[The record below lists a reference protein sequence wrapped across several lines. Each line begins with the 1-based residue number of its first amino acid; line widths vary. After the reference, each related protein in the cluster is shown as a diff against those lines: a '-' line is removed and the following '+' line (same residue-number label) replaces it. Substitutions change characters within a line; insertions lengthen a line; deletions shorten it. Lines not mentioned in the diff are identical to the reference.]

1 MSFHIDIEEVNQ
13 YKKNFIKNKQAVD
26 AGLQTVLE
34 RLQVPEQTGSIKG
47 EVASAVKQDL
57 KNVHQGIVNGL
68 KNAYE
73 TFDEDYYDVLLE
85 KFRSTVNETND
96 AAILDEDYLQKEKE
110 HLTNFN
116 KDFQEIIKSYDTQ
129 YAKIND
135 LIALSTP
142 HNAFGDKV
150 KEAKKKLTDTLT
162 NVHTFE
168 RMQVEKEVVSN
179 MTETYIEL
187 LNVSID
193 LAYSSPDFDVLTES
207 SAFSDSMAEYQQAIQ
222 AQKQFEAQQRE
233 LAEQKRLEEQYAKA
247 HPFETYLKES
257 SEEVAKAWGKAV
269 NYIENLPIDQ
279 LVEQYGLPE
288 GFKALGKAEKERIL
302 FQMGIIGAAGSLI
315 SDTAIGAVSTYNS
328 IENAVDTATLKMA
341 GLKPPKYMEYKM
353 EQDKK
358 ALTDTYNLVAT
369 EEGRAQLKEGV
380 TKMIGNITQ
389 NVKNGDSYAIGGYV
403 FNTATLFIPGAGPA
417 AGVAKMGTT
426 AGKISSSVIKQGKA
440 LKAGTIVGSI
450 SKSSTEIKAGIIKGS
465 KKIKETKD
473 KMSKFSKDLGKDIS
487 NDSKYLAQK
496 VLNPNE
502 QVSVA
507 NFGNMK
513 IPSSDKKTHT
523 YLAKTKETIV
533 KSKQKGKVATQ
544 DKDFSRKPPS
554 KEAVNNVKTYTV
566 YDDGKIKNSKGQFAS
581 IDKVI
586 DELNDDTAIVRYV
599 QSHAEHAKELNL
611 SELMDII
618 TTKSSITSS
627 DNSNLEYGRDL
638 NDNAYIKTKNRT
650 FVVYKNRFD
659 KDYKSGIVFVA
670 DKKMYK
676 ENILGSYDK
685 TGNIIYKEVQVKLN
699 GNFISP
705 LELKTKDLS
714 NSYQSMKEF
723 KDVVKDTNE
732 YLNRNKNH
740 SILNAKL
747 AGNYHPISGVKFDE
761 LGYPDFTEEVRVRFT
776 MPSDLKEQDLNNKK
790 ELTLHLREYLEN
802 NPKEKKI
809 FSEEQIK
816 NIRELKE
823 IQNLK
828 WDKDKNGNIIL
839 TTKDLFFTAHLDKKF
854 YLEKD
859 TVQFKECTKQLKK
872 MLKNKSLSEE
882 LFTEKQLIDI
892 YNEKERISGLTW
904 HHHQVSGKMELVN
917 ADTHSLTGHLGGN
930 ALWGKDIRYKKDLEL
945 YNKEFDLNDTQS
957 I

>member
-187 LNVSID
+187 LNVSIG
-193 LAYSSPDFDVLTES
+193 LAYSSPDFDALTES

-247 HPFETYLKES
+247 HPIETYLKES

-403 FNTATLFIPGAGPA
+403 FNTATLFVPGAGPA

-440 LKAGTIVGSI
+440 LKAGTISNLNMKGIVYDVNKNTDLLANKPLKLKSTINNI
-450 SKSSTEIKAGIIKGS
+450 SNKVTDKVTNKVTNKV
-465 KKIKETKD
+465 KKVAKV
-473 KMSKFSKDLGKDIS
+473 SKDLGKDLSEDIS
-487 NDSKYLAQK
+487 YLVKKSIQLTENAVTPDGEFLAVK
-496 VLNPNE
+496 KM
-502 QVSVA
+502 
-507 NFGNMK
+507 G
-513 IPSSDKKTHT
+513 SSNKDNHV
-523 YLAKTKETIV
+523 YFSKTKENISSSQEGKKIKVIQDIFSAPV
-533 KSKQKGKVATQ
+533 KISPKEFNDALTNINQSHLVDYFESIIEFSRSGDNKIRFEKMNELLLAIQNANFKGDIELTEEDLNCIRRTMRSLGVEEQYDEALRHGKVISYAKYYEKRVGTERYNNERAPYLAVDDRPHAHHILYKKGKGQAQQSLVKEGQAILKKVDIDPILSLYNLVIAPNRRQ
-544 DKDFSRKPPS
+544 HNKENL
-554 KEAVNNVKTYTV
+554 EAV
-566 YDDGKIKNSKGQFAS
+566 
-581 IDKVI
+581 
-586 DELNDDTAIVRYV
+586 
-599 QSHAEHAKELNL
+599 
-611 SELMDII
+611 
-618 TTKSSITSS
+618 
-627 DNSNLEYGRDL
+627 
-638 NDNAYIKTKNRT
+638 
-650 FVVYKNRFD
+650 VVALRE
-659 KDYKSGIVFVA
+659 A
-670 DKKMYK
+670 DKKGATR
-676 ENILGSYDK
+676 EEIIEILVKNG
-685 TGNIIYKEVQVKLN
+685 EVA
-699 GNFISP
+699 
-705 LELKTKDLS
+705 
-714 NSYQSMKEF
+714 
-723 KDVVKDTNE
+723 KDV
-732 YLNRNKNH
+732 
-740 SILNAKL
+740 
-747 AGNYHPISGVKFDE
+747 
-761 LGYPDFTEEVRVRFT
+761 
-776 MPSDLKEQDLNNKK
+776 
-790 ELTLHLREYLEN
+790 
-802 NPKEKKI
+802 
-809 FSEEQIK
+809 
-816 NIRELKE
+816 
-823 IQNLK
+823 
-828 WDKDKNGNIIL
+828 
-839 TTKDLFFTAHLDKKF
+839 
-854 YLEKD
+854 
-859 TVQFKECTKQLKK
+859 
-872 MLKNKSLSEE
+872 
-882 LFTEKQLIDI
+882 
-892 YNEKERISGLTW
+892 
-904 HHHQVSGKMELVN
+904 
-917 ADTHSLTGHLGGN
+917 
-930 ALWGKDIRYKKDLEL
+930 
-945 YNKEFDLNDTQS
+945 
-957 I
+957 

>member
-1 MSFHIDIEEVNQ
+1 LSFHIDIEEVNQ

-187 LNVSID
+187 LNVSIG
-193 LAYSSPDFDVLTES
+193 LAYSSPDFDALTES

-247 HPFETYLKES
+247 HPIETYLKES

-341 GLKPPKYMEYKM
+341 GLKPPK
-353 EQDKK
+353 
-358 ALTDTYNLVAT
+358 
-369 EEGRAQLKEGV
+369 
-380 TKMIGNITQ
+380 
-389 NVKNGDSYAIGGYV
+389 
-403 FNTATLFIPGAGPA
+403 
-417 AGVAKMGTT
+417 
-426 AGKISSSVIKQGKA
+426 
-440 LKAGTIVGSI
+440 
-450 SKSSTEIKAGIIKGS
+450 
-465 KKIKETKD
+465 
-473 KMSKFSKDLGKDIS
+473 
-487 NDSKYLAQK
+487 
-496 VLNPNE
+496 
-502 QVSVA
+502 
-507 NFGNMK
+507 
-513 IPSSDKKTHT
+513 
-523 YLAKTKETIV
+523 
-533 KSKQKGKVATQ
+533 
-544 DKDFSRKPPS
+544 
-554 KEAVNNVKTYTV
+554 
-566 YDDGKIKNSKGQFAS
+566 
-581 IDKVI
+581 
-586 DELNDDTAIVRYV
+586 
-599 QSHAEHAKELNL
+599 
-611 SELMDII
+611 
-618 TTKSSITSS
+618 
-627 DNSNLEYGRDL
+627 
-638 NDNAYIKTKNRT
+638 
-650 FVVYKNRFD
+650 
-659 KDYKSGIVFVA
+659 
-670 DKKMYK
+670 
-676 ENILGSYDK
+676 
-685 TGNIIYKEVQVKLN
+685 
-699 GNFISP
+699 
-705 LELKTKDLS
+705 
-714 NSYQSMKEF
+714 
-723 KDVVKDTNE
+723 
-732 YLNRNKNH
+732 
-740 SILNAKL
+740 
-747 AGNYHPISGVKFDE
+747 
-761 LGYPDFTEEVRVRFT
+761 
-776 MPSDLKEQDLNNKK
+776 
-790 ELTLHLREYLEN
+790 
-802 NPKEKKI
+802 
-809 FSEEQIK
+809 
-816 NIRELKE
+816 
-823 IQNLK
+823 
-828 WDKDKNGNIIL
+828 
-839 TTKDLFFTAHLDKKF
+839 
-854 YLEKD
+854 
-859 TVQFKECTKQLKK
+859 
-872 MLKNKSLSEE
+872 
-882 LFTEKQLIDI
+882 
-892 YNEKERISGLTW
+892 
-904 HHHQVSGKMELVN
+904 
-917 ADTHSLTGHLGGN
+917 
-930 ALWGKDIRYKKDLEL
+930 
-945 YNKEFDLNDTQS
+945 
-957 I
+957 